1 MMYSSCKGIVIKVAL
16 AAGIDL
22 KKNLEASEPNEIT
35 AAVVLT
41 ELYPKKDE
49 KVAFKKPSAG
59 GGKGKSRFR
68 GKQFN
73 AAGAVGGDAD
83 GAEDKD

>member
-1 MMYSSCKGIVIKVAL
+1 LLCLLVLTS
-16 AAGIDL
+16 

-49 KVAFKKPSAG
+49 KVAFKKPTAG

-73 AAGAVGGDAD
+73 AAGAADEAGGDDAD
-83 GAEDKD
+83 L